1 MTELRDARLRKAMD
15 EAPDA
20 TLQPQQRTREAIR
33 AAAHGAVQ
41 PAWRRWW
48 TRSGG
53 SGMPWTAALATIALA
68 TLVTVMWEG
77 REVPGARTEADVVA
91 TAPAPAAG
99 PVPAPG
105 PAPAAGPVPQELP
118 APAAA
123 PAPAPLPVPATRAER
138 PESSQREQ
146 RARAAPAA
154 PAPVAPAAPGRAPA
168 APAPVLPDAAGS
180 SDMLAR
186 TAPAAEEA
194 RAAAA
199 APPPPPSVAA
209 AAPPPPMAAPVPAP
223 AAQRQAAPAAP
234 TAALRASPASLP
246 WTQVRI
252 ESGGRSVVI
261 PRTQAGE
268 LPTLVMTML
277 ASPSEE
283 PSTSAPPTLRL
294 ELAQGDE
301 AAGVLE
307 LVGDHWR
314 WTRLRDARQTRAL
327 RPEPGV
333 AAALRTEAERLLRR

>member
-33 AAAHGAVQ
+33 AAAHRALQ

-53 SGMPWTAALATIALA
+53 GAMPWTAALATIALA
-68 TLVTVMWEG
+68 TLVTVMWGG
-77 REVPGARTEADVVA
+77 RELPGARTEADVVA

-105 PAPAAGPVPQELP
+105 PVPAAGPVPQELP

-123 PAPAPLPVPATRAER
+123 SAPAPLPVPATRAER

-146 RARAAPAA
+146 RARAVPAA
-154 PAPVAPAAPGRAPA
+154 PAPA

-180 SDMLAR
+180 SDVLAR

-209 AAPPPPMAAPVPAP
+209 AAPTPPMAAPVPAP

-268 LPTLVMTML
+268 LPALVMSML

-283 PSTSAPPTLRL
+283 PTTSASPTLRL

-314 WTRLRDARQTRAL
+314 WTRLRDARQTRVL

>member
-77 REVPGARTEADVVA
+77 REVPGARPEAEVVA
-91 TAPAPAAG
+91 TAPAPAAA
-99 PVPAPG
+99 PV
-105 PAPAAGPVPQELP
+105 
-118 APAAA
+118 
-123 PAPAPLPVPATRAER
+123 PAPLPVPATRAGRAEPSGREER
-138 PESSQREQ
+138 T
-146 RARAAPAA
+146 RAAPTAPA
-154 PAPVAPAAPGRAPA
+154 TGAQPAPVRAPA
-168 APAPVLPDAAGS
+168 APAPVLPDAGGS

-199 APPPPPSVAA
+199 APPPPPGVA
-209 AAPPPPMAAPVPAP
+209 AAPPPPVAAPAP

-261 PRTQAGE
+261 PRTQAGD
-268 LPTLVMTML
+268 LPALVMTML
-277 ASPSEE
+277 ASPSED
-283 PSTSAPPTLRL
+283 PTTSAPSTLRL

-314 WTRLRDARQTRAL
+314 WTRLRDARQTRVL

>member
-91 TAPAPAAG
+91 AA
-99 PVPAPG
+99 

-186 TAPAAEEA
+186 TVPAAEEA

-199 APPPPPSVAA
+199 APTPPSVAA
-209 AAPPPPMAAPVPAP
+209 AAPPPPMAAPLPAP

-261 PRTQAGE
+261 PRAQAGE
-268 LPTLVMTML
+268 LPALVMTML

-283 PSTSAPPTLRL
+283 PTTSAPPTLRL